1 MRSKNKNNWKFLHQE
16 DGDFEEM
23 AARQSRRYPN
33 KYDNMEDFKKTS
45 SGRNSE
51 NHSIWR
57 ERDNRSYQHNFR
69 DTYCD
74 GPEMTDGGIAE
85 TSPFTQV
92 LQVRNSKT
100 KKFMKCPPVIAS
112 GKLPRSYW
120 EDKPMLVMKVIK
132 RTRVRQ
138 YKDTPQNSSLL
149 SSSSTEKEIPE
160 DSGLV
165 SEANRFQDRH
175 QSEDRETNA
184 ANEMETPKICTSQGN
199 LREEDISETAVTN
212 QTSAKE
218 HEENNICGTK
228 VQLLQTEQKA
238 ADEEWKEKNVKA
250 QEDSGAWDQLEDKN
264 EEAIIKISISEMERC
279 NQELQEEEAEYTKRI
294 HQLGEEINTLKVQNQ
309 NFESRV
315 QQLMEDKQQLSKDYD
330 SSKDEVNTKMASYK
344 TSVIQLEDKRGQT
357 EQKQS
362 PVSRHKDLLQQIE
375 NITEKEEQM
384 EVRLH
389 QLLQKKSQM
398 EDIGGQKKKRKKW
411 FSLFFSKA
419 SKTRKETK
427 ACMEAETNMTGEAG
441 EKKRRNF
448 FINMFQRTFSSVK
461 KKTCVTF

>member
-1 MRSKNKNNWKFLHQE
+1 MRSKNKNNWKFLQQE

-23 AARQSRRYPN
+23 AARQSRRSPN
-33 KYDNMEDFKKTS
+33 KDDNLEDFKKTT

-51 NHSIWR
+51 SHSIWR
-57 ERDNRSYQHNFR
+57 ERDNRSYQHNFG

-74 GPEMTDGGIAE
+74 GPEMADGGIAE

-92 LQVRNSKT
+92 LQARNSKT
-100 KKFMKCPPVIAS
+100 KKFLKCPPVIAS

-120 EDKPMLVMKVIK
+120 EDKPMLVMKVVK

-138 YKDTPQNSSLL
+138 YKDTPQNGSLL

-165 SEANRFQDRH
+165 SEANRFQDGH
-175 QSEDRETNA
+175 QPEDRETNA
-184 ANEMETPKICTSQGN
+184 ADEMDTTEICSSQGN
-199 LREEDISETAVTN
+199 LREEDISETAVTK
-212 QTSAKE
+212 QTSATE
-218 HEENNICGTK
+218 DEDDNICGTK

-238 ADEEWKEKNVKA
+238 ADEERKEKSVRA

-264 EEAIIKISISEMERC
+264 EDAIIEISISEMERC
-279 NQELQEEEAEYTKRI
+279 NQELQEDEAEYTKRI
-294 HQLGEEINTLKVQNQ
+294 HQLGQEINTLKVQNL

-315 QQLMEDKQQLSKDYD
+315 QQLMEDK
-330 SSKDEVNTKMASYK
+330 
-344 TSVIQLEDKRGQT
+344 RGQT
-357 EQKQS
+357 EQQQS

-375 NITEKEEQM
+375 NITEKEEEM

-389 QLLQKKSQM
+389 QLLLQKKSQM
-398 EDIGGQKKKRKKW
+398 EDTGGQKKKRKKW

-427 ACMEAETNMTGEAG
+427 ACMEAETKMTGEAG
-441 EKKRRNF
+441 EKKRSNF
-448 FINMFQRTFSSVK
+448 FINMFQRTFSSMK
-461 KKTCVTF
+461 KKTCVSF